1 MCEVDFVDDESNMLE
16 CEVCELHYCHAC
28 LKLSDHEY
36 EFLSKREDMHWF
48 CARCEGGTLLSIKT
62 DREIAERCA
71 DYFRILE
78 DKIKNMETD
87 MGAKA
92 DMQQLI
98 QLEEVVDT
106 KVDKAQLDQLADR
119 VSKIERNFGNRASG
133 TPGGSEAARD
143 PEEMVNNN
151 LTELRDRES
160 RKENL
165 VLFNIPESTSDD
177 TENRKLYDIA
187 QTSELLESE
196 LNVQTQVAN
205 PVRLGKKQLNSR
217 YPRPLRVT
225 VESEQTKWKIL
236 KAAKNLKESRKEE
249 YKVVFIKRDMTRMER
264 AQEEDLRK
272 QLADKRK
279 EAEEKDEQCTW
290 IIRRGKLVNQQ
301 RTERITQ

>member
-1 MCEVDFVDDESNMLE
+1 MCEVDFVDDVSNMLE
-16 CEVCELHYCHAC
+16 CEVCELHYCQAC
-28 LKLSDHEY
+28 LKLSVSEY

-48 CARCEGGTLLSIKT
+48 CARCEDGTLLSIKT

-71 DYFRILE
+71 DYFKVLE

-87 MGAKA
+87 MGSKV
-92 DMQQLI
+92 DMQQFI
-98 QLEEVVDT
+98 QLEEVIDT
-106 KVDKAQLDQLADR
+106 KVDKVQMDQLEDR
-119 VSKIERNFGNRASG
+119 VSKIERNFGNRASS
-133 TPGGSEAARD
+133 TPSGRETVRDSE
-143 PEEMVNNN
+143 ELVNEN

-177 TENRKLYDIA
+177 TDSRKLYDIA
-187 QTSELLESE
+187 ETTELLESE
-196 LNVQTQVAN
+196 LNVQTEVAN
-205 PVRLGKKQLNSR
+205 PVRLGKKQMNSR

-225 VESEQTKWKIL
+225 VESERTKWKIL

-249 YKVVFIKRDMTRMER
+249 YKAVFIKRDMTRMER

-279 EAEEKDEQCTW
+279 EAEEKGEQCTW
-290 IIRRGKLVNQQ
+290 IIRRGKLINQQ
-301 RTERITQ
+301 RTERIRQ